1 MTDHIYLVGITKPEF
16 IYDIILLI
24 LFSLVFVFLSFVLY
38 KVNKAQ

>member
-1 MTDHIYLVGITKPEF
+1 MTDFIYLGITKPEF